1 LPPGKPLRS
10 FDFPEVLYHF
20 AVAADGK
27 LLAASGRDQ
36 VLRLVDRATGKVV
49 REFAKDPDSASR
61 LALAPDARTLAVA
74 AYEDNTIQLVDT
86 TTGKERALLRF
97 PKPPRIFV
105 FSPDGKTLTV
115 ALAGDR
121 LALMEVASG
130 KERLALPMREH
141 VASLAYSPDGKLLA
155 VGTVDGTIHLWQ
167 LATGKE
173 VRRLEG
179 HGGGVSCLVFSA
191 DGRRL
196 TSGGQD
202 TTILI
207 WDVSNALK

>member
-1 LPPGKPLRS
+1 
-10 FDFPEVLYHF
+10 
-20 AVAADGK
+20 
-27 LLAASGRDQ
+27 
-36 VLRLVDRATGKVV
+36 
-49 REFAKDPDSASR
+49 
-61 LALAPDARTLAVA
+61 
-74 AYEDNTIQLVDT
+74 
-86 TTGKERALLRF
+86 
-97 PKPPRIFV
+97 
-105 FSPDGKTLTV
+105 
-115 ALAGDR
+115 
-121 LALMEVASG
+121 
-130 KERLALPMREH
+130 MREH

-196 TSGGQD
+196 TSAGQD